1 VPEWGY
7 SIVEVDVERTA
18 KASGREL
25 RISPKAA
32 REVCRTIKGMRLN
45 EAKRFLRQ
53 VIAKKQPVPFRRY
66 KKKVG
71 HKRQLQKAFAGRYPV
86 RAAGKI
92 LEVLENA
99 EANAEFKGLD
109 TERLRIIHASAYP
122 GMKSKRAIPRAF
134 GRASPRNETLTHVE
148 IVLEE
153 LEVPEEA

>member
-7 SIVEVDVERTA
+7 SIVEIDPDRTA

-32 REVCRTIKGMRLN
+32 REICKTIRGMMLE
-45 EAKRFLRQ
+45 EAKRFLMQ

-71 HKRQLQKAFAGRYPV
+71 HKRQLQKASAGRFPV
-86 RAAGKI
+86 KAAGKI
-92 LEVLENA
+92 LDVLENA

-109 TERLRIIHASAYP
+109 TERLRVIHASAYP
-122 GMKSKRAIPRAF
+122 GMKLKRAIPRAF
-134 GRASPRNETLTHVE
+134 GRSSPRNETLTHVE

-153 LEVPEEA
+153 LETLEEI